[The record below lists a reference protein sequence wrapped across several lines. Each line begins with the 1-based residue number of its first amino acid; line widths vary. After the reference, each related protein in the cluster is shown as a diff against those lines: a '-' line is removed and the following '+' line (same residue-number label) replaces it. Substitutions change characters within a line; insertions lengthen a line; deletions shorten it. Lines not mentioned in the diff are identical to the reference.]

1 MVYLK
6 EGNAKL
12 MFFPTPLGL
21 LKFTRKNNHEK
32 VSFGQS
38 RALFST
44 SKPKVF
50 DVVGTPLDFFF
61 SHLVNVGHCE
71 SIIFVDYERQK
82 I

>member
-12 MFFPTPLGL
+12 MFLPTPLGL

-38 RALFST
+38 RALFLT
-44 SKPKVF
+44 SKPNVF
-50 DVVGTPLDFFF
+50 DVVETSLDVFS
-61 SHLVNVGHCE
+61 SHLQNVGHCE
-71 SIIFVDYERQK
+71 SINFVDYER
-82 I
+82 